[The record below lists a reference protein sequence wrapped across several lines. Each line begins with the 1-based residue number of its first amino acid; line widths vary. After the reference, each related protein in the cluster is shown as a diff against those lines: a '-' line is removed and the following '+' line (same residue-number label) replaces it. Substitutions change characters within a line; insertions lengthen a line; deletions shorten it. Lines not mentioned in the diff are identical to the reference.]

1 MHFFGGTV
9 SFTSKRSNVV
19 ALSSAEAEYIAAV
32 AACKE
37 LTFVRNVLTDLGF
50 TVKRVCYNRRKLLLH
65 ENPVLQHPEHGALT
79 RVMI

>member
-1 MHFFGGTV
+1 M

-37 LTFVRNVLTDLGF
+37 LTVVRNVLTDLGF
-50 TVKRVCYNRRKLLLH
+50 TVKGCATTDESYCCMRILFSN
-65 ENPVLQHPEHGALT
+65 T
-79 RVMI
+79 RNMVR